1 MERKTYLSALWQL
14 HASEL
19 SAVEASEQT
28 SKPWTFERIMASIR
42 TRSHGK
48 KSLRGSQR
56 NSSAAVIIK
65 GGTKRKTKLLT
76 ITLAVITAF
85 SLTAA
90 YAPQTSAKG
99 LDACKVTENDAEF
112 FVSAT
117 EKFIKLRKGTALSW
131 TNAEMHQG
139 VIVVRAKVGRKWIRG
154 EIKIDAT
161 SCQ

>member
-1 MERKTYLSALWQL
+1 MKMKLFTIALT
-14 HASEL
+14 
-19 SAVEASEQT
+19 V
-28 SKPWTFERIMASIR
+28 F
-42 TRSHGK
+42 
-48 KSLRGSQR
+48 
-56 NSSAAVIIK
+56 
-65 GGTKRKTKLLT
+65 
-76 ITLAVITAF
+76 TAF
-85 SLTAA
+85 SAAAA
-90 YAPQTSAKG
+90 YAPETSAKG
-99 LDACKVTENDAEF
+99 LDACKVAENNAEF